1 MPGIFITFE
10 GIDGSGKSTL
20 ISLLSRMLDDRGA
33 DHLVTREPGGTTL
46 GRKLRAVLLDPQAA
60 GLADMVELLL
70 YEADRAQHIREII
83 RPALERDRIVLCDRF
98 SDATIAYQG
107 FGRGLPMDRV
117 RAIDSQVRDGLLP
130 DLTVLLDLPV
140 EAGLNRTRNRNLGKK
155 NARESRMDD
164 EAASFHEKV
173 RRGYLEIAASEP
185 GRFLVLN
192 GLRQPEELAR
202 AVMDELEVRFKDAL

>member
-20 ISLLSRMLDDRGA
+20 ISLLSCMLDDRGA

-155 NARESRMDD
+155 NAQESRMDD

>member
-155 NARESRMDD
+155 NAQESRMDD

-202 AVMDELEVRFKDAL
+202 AVMDELEARFKDAL

>member
-155 NARESRMDD
+155 NAQESRMDD